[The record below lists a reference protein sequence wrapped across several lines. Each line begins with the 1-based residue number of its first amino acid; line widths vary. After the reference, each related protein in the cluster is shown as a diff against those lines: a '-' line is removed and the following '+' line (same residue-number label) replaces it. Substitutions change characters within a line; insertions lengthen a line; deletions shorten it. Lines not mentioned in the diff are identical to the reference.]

1 MVRRV
6 LRLLAQFQ
14 KERGGLD
21 GLFVNTT
28 CVDRILIDHAL
39 QGTPIAIGVIRT
51 IRAVDASLIEFFT

>member
-14 KERGGLD
+14 KERGLG

-51 IRAVDASLIEFFT
+51 IRAIDATLIEFFT